1 MGITPFPGKLTAWD
15 ILFSLQAINH
25 SIVER
30 KKPFHRPGLTPNAQK
45 AKTGLDSITA
55 YLWVL
60 NHCLYTWYWP

>member
-1 MGITPFPGKLTAWD
+1 MPLPGKLTAWD

-30 KKPFHRPGLTPNAQK
+30 KKPFPRPGLTPNAQK

-55 YLWVL
+55 YSLVAPISSSSWDIV
-60 NHCLYTWYWP
+60 